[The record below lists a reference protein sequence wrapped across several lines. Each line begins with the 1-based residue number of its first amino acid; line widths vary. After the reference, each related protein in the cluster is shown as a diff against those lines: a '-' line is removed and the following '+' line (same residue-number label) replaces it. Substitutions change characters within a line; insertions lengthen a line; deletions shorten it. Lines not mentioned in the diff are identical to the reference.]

1 MKVIEASG
9 RTLEEAVQA
18 AARELGVSV
27 DGVEY
32 EIVEEGA
39 KRFLGLGQIPTTIK
53 AHVKEGYVPGSEP
66 APAQIISE
74 DLDDVHIEDIVEEEP
89 IAANG
94 DAFVDSALKIVGDI
108 VKAMGIDAK
117 VELKSADPEE
127 INMDIVGADVAILIG
142 RQGQT
147 LDALQYLVGLIMNRG
162 NESRRRVIL
171 DAQHYR
177 ARHQEMIEQ
186 KAQEYADAVRAEGK
200 EAVLE
205 PQSARDRRIVH
216 MSLADDL
223 DVYTYSEGMGDD
235 RHVVISP
242 RK

>member
-1 MKVIEASG
+1 MNFIEASG
-9 RTLEEAVQA
+9 RTLEEALQA

-39 KRFLGLGQIPTTIK
+39 KGFLGMGQIPTTVK
-53 AHVKEGYVPGSEP
+53 AQVKEGYVPVSEP

-74 DLDDVHIEDIVEEEP
+74 DLGNVDIEDIIEEEP
-89 IAANG
+89 IAASG

-108 VKAMGIDAK
+108 VNAMDLGAK
-117 VELKSADPEE
+117 VELKSAEPEE
-127 INMDIVGADVAILIG
+127 ITINIVGAGVAVLVG
-142 RQGQT
+142 RNGQA
-147 LDALQYLVGLIMNRG
+147 LDALQYLVGLIVNRG
-162 NESRRRVIL
+162 NENRRRVIL
-171 DAQHYR
+171 DADRYR
-177 ARHQEMIEQ
+177 ARHQEMIEN
-186 KAQEYADAVRAEGK
+186 KAREYADAVRAEGK

-242 RK
+242 KK